1 MKKDFNNKVL
11 IAMSGGVDSSVAALL
26 MVDQGY
32 EVAGAT
38 LRLYDNKDITSKA
51 CGQTADLEDA
61 RKVAE
66 SLGFPHYSL
75 DYREE
80 FIAKVINK
88 FAMTYEKGQTP
99 NPCIDCNRYIKFA
112 KLIDIAKEMGY
123 DRIVTGH
130 YAKVEYDEAKDRYL
144 LRKSS
149 DPKKDQTYV
158 LYGLNQDQL
167 SRVIFPMEGLNKDQ
181 ARQLAEDG
189 KLEVAHKKDS
199 QDICFIPDR
208 DYEKYIREEL
218 NINPGPGK
226 FVDLEGNILGDHLGH
241 THYTIGQRKGLG
253 LALGKPAYVVAI
265 DPKKNLVVIGEESDL
280 YSKEALVNEVNLIY
294 MESLDGPMEVKV
306 KTRYSQLATDAIISP
321 LADGKIKIQFKDKVR
336 AVTPG
341 QAAVFYLDDYV
352 VGGGTI
358 ESAQ

>member
-11 IAMSGGVDSSVAALL
+11 IAMSGGVDSSVAALM
-26 MVDQGY
+26 MVDAGY

-38 LRLYDNKDITSKA
+38 LRLFDNKDITSKA
-51 CGQTADLEDA
+51 CGQKSDMEDA
-61 RKVAE
+61 KKVAKD
-66 SLGFPHYSL
+66 LGFPHYAL
-75 DYREE
+75 DYRED
-80 FIAKVINK
+80 FIEKVINK
-88 FAMTYEKGQTP
+88 FGKTYEEGKTP
-99 NPCIDCNRYIKFA
+99 NPCVECNRNIKFA
-112 KLIDIAKEMGY
+112 KLIEVAKDMGY

-130 YAKVEYDEAKDRYL
+130 YAKVEYDEEKDRYL

-181 ARQLAEDG
+181 ARKLAEEGHLD
-189 KLEVAHKKDS
+189 VAHKKDS
-199 QDICFIPDR
+199 QDICFIPDG
-208 DYEKYIREEL
+208 DYERFLREEL

-226 FVDLEGNILGDHLGH
+226 FVDLEGNVLGTHQGH

-253 LALGKPAYVVAI
+253 IALGKPAYVVAI
-265 DPKKNLVVIGEESDL
+265 DPKKNLVVIGDESDL
-280 YSKEALVNEVNLIY
+280 YSREAVISDVNFIY
-294 MESLDGPMEVKV
+294 IESLDGPMEVKV

-321 LADGKIKIQFKDKVR
+321 MDDGKVKIEFKEKVR

-341 QAAVFYLDDYV
+341 QAAVFYTGDYV

-358 ESAQ
+358 ESAK